1 MSHIHTDRHS
11 DRRTYYIYQNF
22 DLVLVPLCLSH
33 SHHPHPLRTSQM
45 DVPLEYCTRWAEG
58 YLRLM
63 VNSRDELA
71 MARVLCGPFGVLDE
85 AAFKIVRR
93 EAEKTKMPIYQV

>member
-1 MSHIHTDRHS
+1 
-11 DRRTYYIYQNF
+11 
-22 DLVLVPLCLSH
+22 
-33 SHHPHPLRTSQM
+33 M

-93 EAEKTKMPIYQV
+93 EAEKTKMPIYQVW